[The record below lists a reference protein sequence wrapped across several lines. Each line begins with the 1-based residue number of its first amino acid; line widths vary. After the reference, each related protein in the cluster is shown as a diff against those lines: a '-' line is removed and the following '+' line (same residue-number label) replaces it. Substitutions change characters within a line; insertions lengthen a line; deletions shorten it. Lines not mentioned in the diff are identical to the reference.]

1 MLLKM
6 ENSVIHIT
14 QMLQVGGV
22 VKLVE
27 RKSDMVR
34 DHFPFAAN
42 SLWMHSVISHVHIV
56 GYWRHRVSQFH
67 LFLTPNPTW
76 PSASHFLHGP
86 AERINDV
93 SSKSWRSI
101 AGSGPV
107 PWRQAPSLL
116 NASKGQPELQLTSC
130 SLGRSTRDDPS
141 GRYVTD
147 SWRVSAQ
154 ELIGDKATSGIQYDK
169 KQNLFNDVSYQ
180 SFFHT
185 SVTPLSTLPATFA
198 LHNQKTETANV
209 SGIRVKRLC
218 TPQSVGKQCSNND
231 GAGPSLGNL
240 AHNTKARDETM
251 SCHQLLSCYGSQLTD
266 QELPQLP
273 AGSNA
278 KIIPLF
284 DKVLSASDA
293 GKIGRLVL
301 PKKRAEAYLPPIS
314 QPEGC
319 PLVIQD
325 LKGKDWKESL
335 PVYSQCSCKLAILL
349 LLIRYI
355 GLVTFSRLDPEG
367 KLVIGFRKAS
377 SASPSDKG
385 NRKTNARI
393 SAREESLKDG
403 TSSEVD
409 KTSIHA
415 KRKKGANMC
424 SNSNS
429 KTLRFSVTLE
439 QVQGLLRPPLTK
451 APTIVLFEGV
461 EFEVIDIAFTN
472 EPILKF

>member
-27 RKSDMVR
+27 
-34 DHFPFAAN
+34 
-42 SLWMHSVISHVHIV
+42 SVISHVHIV
-56 GYWRHRVSQFH
+56 GCWRHRVSQ
-67 LFLTPNPTW
+67 TPNPTW

-107 PWRQAPSLL
+107 PWRQAPSLF

-251 SCHQLLSCYGSQLTD
+251 SCHQLLSYYGSQLTD

-273 AGSNA
+273 AGWLVALN
-278 KIIPLF
+278 
-284 DKVLSASDA
+284 VLSASDA

-301 PKKRAEAYLPPIS
+301 PKKCAEAYLPPIS

-319 PLVIQD
+319 PLIIQD
-325 LKGKDWKESL
+325 LKGKDWKELL
-335 PVYSQCSCKLAILL
+335 PVYGQCSCKLAILL
-349 LLIRYI
+349 LLIRYV

-367 KLVIGFRKAS
+367 KLVMGFRKAL

-403 TSSEVD
+403 TLSEVD

-424 SNSNS
+424 SNS

-439 QVQGLLRPPLTK
+439 QIQGLLRPPLTK

-461 EFEVIDIAFTN
+461 EFEVIDIAFTS